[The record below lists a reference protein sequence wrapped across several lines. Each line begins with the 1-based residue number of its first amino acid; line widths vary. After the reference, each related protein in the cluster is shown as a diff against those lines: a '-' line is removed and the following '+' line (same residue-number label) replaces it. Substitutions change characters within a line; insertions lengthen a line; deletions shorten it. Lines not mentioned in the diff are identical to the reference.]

1 SLNASIHPLL
11 KSNFLTNG
19 LVKAT
24 SSKYF
29 IATIESF
36 SMPPDLYVFNT
47 NQLLQK
53 LSAINPQQSQYL
65 WGTAEIYK
73 WKAYT
78 GKLTEGV

>member
-1 SLNASIHPLL
+1 
-11 KSNFLTNG
+11 
-19 LVKAT
+19 
-24 SSKYF
+24 
-29 IATIESF
+29 
-36 SMPPDLYVFNT
+36 LYVFNT

-78 GKLTEGV
+78 GKLTEGVLYKPENFDPKKKYPMIVYFYERNNTTLHNYSAPAPTGSR